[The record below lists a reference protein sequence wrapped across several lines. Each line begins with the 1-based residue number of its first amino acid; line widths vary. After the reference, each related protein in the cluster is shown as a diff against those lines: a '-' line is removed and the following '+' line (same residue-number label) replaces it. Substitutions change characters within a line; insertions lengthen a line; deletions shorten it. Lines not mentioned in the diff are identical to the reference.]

1 MGQVIAGGEQFET
14 HIEADYRGKILQKG
28 PDSGSVDAFGR
39 ARFSAP
45 YTLFDSSLRYS
56 KQTNL
61 WYEATTGGSSTNYLT
76 NESSLS
82 LTVGTASG
90 DTALRRTKRNMPYQP
105 GKSLLIM
112 ESFCGATPIAGLV
125 QEVGYFDDDN
135 GVLLRASGTTIQFAI
150 RSKATGNVV
159 EDVVDQSAWN
169 IDEFESLSFD
179 RTNIFVA
186 DLEWLGVGRVRAG
199 FVIDGEIKW
208 CHEFNHANEETAV
221 YMTTAILPLSYRI
234 RNDSAQLA
242 SHSLKQ
248 ICCTAISE
256 GGYEPVGPIY
266 LAGRGADNFSSIS
279 SETMVAAIRMAS
291 GRTDNLIMPAQVD
304 VTIGGNPAANT
315 AAQWRLRLNPTISG
329 IWNAADNGR
338 GNVQVMASGTFSGGT
353 VIGGGLI
360 AARSDVEFDPASA
373 LALALGKDAN
383 GNSDIIALT
392 IQCSSA
398 QEATGLIGWR
408 ELV

>member
-1 MGQVIAGGEQFET
+1 MGQIIAGGEQFET

-28 PDSGSVDAFGR
+28 PDSGGVDAFGR
-39 ARFSAP
+39 ARFSSP

-61 WYEATTGGSSTNYLT
+61 WYEATTGGASTNYLT

-112 ESFCGATPIAGLV
+112 ESFCGATPIAGLI

-135 GVLLRASGTTIQFAI
+135 GILLRASGTTIQFAI

-159 EDVVDQSAWN
+159 ENVIAQSAWN
-169 IDEFESLSFD
+169 IDEFEGLSFD
-179 RTNIFVA
+179 KTNIFVA

-234 RNDSAQLA
+234 HNDSTQLV

-329 IWNAADNGR
+329 VWNAADNGR

-353 VIGGGLI
+353 IIGGGLI
-360 AARSDVEFDPASA
+360 AARSDIEFDPASA